1 MLYGINMSNVK
12 KLNKMMDKIES
23 VLDEIEAINNGAV
36 VNPKT
41 NKILRDENNNIIY
54 YADKKNTSK

>member
-1 MLYGINMSNVK
+1 MSNVK